1 MAKKQTKS
9 KKNVSTTASKPK
21 EALERKI
28 SVLESNP
35 DVEIVEVKK
44 DSTVEVRALISFYD
58 LEAKTERG
66 AGAEWK
72 VSEDRAELLKKLGI
86 AIVL

>member
-1 MAKKQTKS
+1 MAKKTK
-9 KKNVSTTASKPK
+9 KVSTTKSEPK
-21 EALERKI
+21 EALQAES

-35 DVEIVEVKK
+35 KAEVVEAPKNDLVK
-44 DSTVEVRALISFYD
+44 VRAIIPFYD
-58 LEAKTERG
+58 LEANMSRG
-66 AGAEWK
+66 AGAEWE

>member
-1 MAKKQTKS
+1 MAKKS
-9 KKNVSTTASKPK
+9 KKVSTTKPEPK
-21 EALERKI
+21 EALQAES

-35 DVEIVEVKK
+35 DAEVVKVEKK
-44 DSTVEVRALISFYD
+44 ELVNVRAIIPFYD
-58 LEAKTERG
+58 LEAKIERG
-66 AGAEWK
+66 AGAEWE

>member
-1 MAKKQTKS
+1 MAKKS
-9 KKNVSTTASKPK
+9 KKVSTTKPEPK
-21 EALERKI
+21 EVLQAKS

-35 DVEIVEVKK
+35 DAEVVKVEKK
-44 DSTVEVRALISFYD
+44 ELVNVRAIIPFYD
-58 LEAKTERG
+58 LEANMSRG
-66 AGAEWK
+66 AGAEWE

>member
-1 MAKKQTKS
+1 MAKKS
-9 KKNVSTTASKPK
+9 KKVSTTKSEPK
-21 EALERKI
+21 EALQAVS

-35 DVEIVEVKK
+35 DADVIENAKKELVK
-44 DSTVEVRALISFYD
+44 VRAIIPFYD
-58 LEAKTERG
+58 LEANMSRG
-66 AGAEWK
+66 AGAEWE

>member
-9 KKNVSTTASKPK
+9 KKNVSTTVSKPR
-21 EALERKI
+21 EALESEI

-35 DVEIVEVKK
+35 KVEIVEEKK
-44 DSTVEVRALISFYD
+44 AVDVTVRALIPFYD
-58 LEAKTERG
+58 LEAKIERG
-66 AGAEWK
+66 AGAEWQ
-72 VSEDRAELLKKLGI
+72 VSEDRAELLNKLGI

>member
-1 MAKKQTKS
+1 MAKKTKKVPTTKS
-9 KKNVSTTASKPK
+9 EPK
-21 EALERKI
+21 EALQAES

-35 DVEIVEVKK
+35 KAEVVEAPKNDLVK
-44 DSTVEVRALISFYD
+44 VRAIIPFYD
-58 LEAKTERG
+58 LEANMSRG
-66 AGAEWK
+66 AGAEWE

>member
-1 MAKKQTKS
+1 MAKKS
-9 KKNVSTTASKPK
+9 KKVSTTKSEPK
-21 EALERKI
+21 EALQAES

-35 DVEIVEVKK
+35 KAEVVEAPKNDLVK
-44 DSTVEVRALISFYD
+44 VRAIIPFYD
-58 LEAKTERG
+58 LEANMSRG
-66 AGAEWK
+66 AGAEWE

>member
-1 MAKKQTKS
+1 MAKKTK
-9 KKNVSTTASKPK
+9 KVSTTKSEPK
-21 EALERKI
+21 EALQAES

-35 DVEIVEVKK
+35 KAEVVEAPKNDLIK
-44 DSTVEVRALISFYD
+44 VRAIIPFYD
-58 LEAKTERG
+58 LEANMSRG
-66 AGAEWK
+66 AGAEWE

>member
-21 EALERKI
+21 EALQAES
-28 SVLESNP
+28 SVLEGNP
-35 DVEIVEVKK
+35 DAEVVEVEKK
-44 DSTVEVRALISFYD
+44 ELVKVRAIIPFYD
-58 LEAKTERG
+58 LEANMSRG
-66 AGAEWK
+66 AGAEWE